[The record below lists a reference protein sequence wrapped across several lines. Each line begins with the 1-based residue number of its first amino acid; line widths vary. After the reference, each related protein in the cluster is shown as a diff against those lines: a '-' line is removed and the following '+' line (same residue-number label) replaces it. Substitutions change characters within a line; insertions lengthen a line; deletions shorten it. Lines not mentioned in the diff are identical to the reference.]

1 MTDRPALQPDN
12 AATHVVFVIHGIR
25 DHGFWTQKI
34 ARVIKKEA
42 DEDNAGKEADK
53 HHHFRSFTGS
63 YGYFAMVPFVLPWIR
78 RWKSEWLMD
87 HYVEVCALYPKADIS
102 FVGHSN
108 GTYLLARALDDYPAA
123 HFNRVVLAG
132 SVIRRDFNWAK
143 WLTPESASRPAR
155 VKQVLNYVATRDW
168 VVAIF
173 SKAFQPLDF
182 FDLGSAGH
190 DGFDQYRRE
199 SRRPKQLSESH
210 YIEGS
215 HSAAL
220 TETQWDQ
227 IARFI
232 VKGGP
237 APDAPGGDFRGRRR
251 WWMVASGWVS
261 SLILLSLLWLVLG
274 FGVALINSVHGEGI
288 FRLGLPVPEL
298 AGFDC
303 VAGRPYSELCATLA
317 PLGRWLLLPLNWLWA
332 ALHGQIST
340 PFAVAPEGWSAVRA
354 IVCGAY
360 WWCVYIFT
368 TRF

>member
-1 MTDRPALQPDN
+1 VQPP
-12 AATHVVFVIHGIR
+12 
-25 DHGFWTQKI
+25 
-34 ARVIKKEA
+34 RVTE
-42 DEDNAGKEADK
+42 
-53 HHHFRSFTGS
+53 
-63 YGYFAMVPFVLPWIR
+63 
-78 RWKSEWLMD
+78 
-87 HYVEVCALYPKADIS
+87 
-102 FVGHSN
+102 
-108 GTYLLARALDDYPAA
+108 
-123 HFNRVVLAG
+123 
-132 SVIRRDFNWAK
+132 
-143 WLTPESASRPAR
+143 
-155 VKQVLNYVATRDW
+155 VLNYVATRDW

-173 SKAFQPLDF
+173 SKAFQPFRF
-182 FDLGSAGH
+182 FDLGSGGH
-190 DGFDQYRRE
+190 DGFDQHQRAGAALR
-199 SRRPKQLSESH
+199 LSESH

-232 VKGGP
+232 VRGGP
-237 APDAPGGDFRGRRR
+237 APDAPGGDFRPRRR

-274 FGVALINSVHGEGI
+274 FGVALINSVHGVGV
-288 FRLGLPVPEL
+288 FRLGSSVADLPGL
-298 AGFDC
+298 DC
-303 VAGRPYSELCATLA
+303 AAGRPYSELCGALA

-340 PFAVAPEGWSAVRA
+340 PFATAPQESWSGLRA